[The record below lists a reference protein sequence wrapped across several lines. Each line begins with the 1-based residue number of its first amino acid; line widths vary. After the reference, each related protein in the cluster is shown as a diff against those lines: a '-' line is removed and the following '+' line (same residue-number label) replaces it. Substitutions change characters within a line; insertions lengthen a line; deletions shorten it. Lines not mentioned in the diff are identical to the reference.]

1 MQRHI
6 IHLHQTDSTNRYL
19 RELHEQREGMTV
31 VVADYQTAGRGQGTN
46 SWESEDGKNLL
57 MSVRIPLTSSP
68 KYPSVDRQSER
79 EMASETI
86 PANRQFILSEA
97 GALAVGRALGL
108 YTDGITLKW
117 PNDIYWR
124 DYKISGTLIE
134 TAVGGGGLRSCL
146 FGIGINVNQQVFRSD
161 APNPVSLFQILGH
174 EVPVEEVMEAVLDAL
189 DEELTAVLHG
199 AAGETCERYHA
210 SLYRRQG
217 FHAYRDARGL
227 FEAEILEVEDD
238 GHLILR
244 DRKGCVRSYA
254 FKEVEFIIS

>member
-1 MQRHI
+1 M
-6 IHLHQTDSTNRYL
+6 
-19 RELHEQREGMTV
+19 
-31 VVADYQTAGRGQGTN
+31 VADFQTAGRGCGTN
-46 SWESEDGKNLL
+46 SWESERGKNLTFSL
-57 MSVRIPLTSSP
+57 RLHPADL
-68 KYPSVDRQSER
+68 
-79 EMASETI
+79 
-86 PANRQFILSEA
+86 PANCQFVVSMA
-97 GALAVGRALGL
+97 NALALKRALDG
-108 YTDGITLKW
+108 YVDGISIKW

-124 DYKISGTLIE
+124 DRKICGTLIE
-134 TAVGGGGLRSCL
+134 TTLKGNRVGECIIGT
-146 FGIGINVNQQVFRSD
+146 GINVNQQVFLSD

-199 AAGETCERYHA
+199 AAGETRERYHA